1 MEWKAQDEMRMIL
14 ALSREGY
21 RGVRRLPSGDYA
33 GVLRMFYTAGLF
45 VGLDASGYK
54 TRYCY
59 ETMSEATAA
68 LLLWDGEGDPPGGW
82 IKAKG
87 TGRDELNPNLGRT
100 EEKRQS

>member
-1 MEWKAQDEMRMIL
+1 MATQTQDEDQMIK
-14 ALSREGY
+14 ALYREGY
-21 RGVRRLPSGDYA
+21 QGVKRLPSGDYA
-33 GVLRMFYTAGLF
+33 GVMRQFYTTGLF
-45 VGLDASGYK
+45 VGLDESGYK

-87 TGRDELNPNLGRT
+87 EGRDQLNPNLAK
-100 EEKRQS
+100 ESES